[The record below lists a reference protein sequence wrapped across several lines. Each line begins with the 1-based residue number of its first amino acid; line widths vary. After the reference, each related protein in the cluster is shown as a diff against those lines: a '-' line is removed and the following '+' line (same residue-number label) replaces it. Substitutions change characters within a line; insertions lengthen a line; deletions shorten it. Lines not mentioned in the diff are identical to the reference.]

1 MVKRCPSPHEGA
13 AEIEIRQVFEEE
25 DFGSELTPD
34 LRRRGGAPARA
45 GRLKEVMAARGG
57 CSQSKESFCDCRF
70 WDQSFDV
77 STESGF
83 IGRDRQKPQL
93 STQELFKETLRC
105 DS

>member
-25 DFGSELTPD
+25 DFGSELTRD
-34 LRRRGGAPARA
+34 LRPARA

-77 STESGF
+77 SIESGF
-83 IGRDRQKPQL
+83 IGRDRQKP
-93 STQELFKETLRC
+93 
-105 DS
+105 